1 MLTDKGL
8 TMNAIAAQITE
19 EFGGEMHVIY
29 TDDNAENL
37 VLRVRHACL
46 GLTLSRHS
54 VSERSAALQ
63 LSRLISG
70 FGPVLPLP
78 PQ

>member
-46 GLTLSRHS
+46 RLIPSAHS
-54 VSERSAALQ
+54 VSR
-63 LSRLISG
+63 R
-70 FGPVLPLP
+70 
-78 PQ
+78 